1 MSGARSF
8 VFVKFA
14 VAEVQI
20 GFQIDKLSDDPAT
33 REAQMEWDTSSF
45 GNDGARDWLEFL
57 SVSKTGDPVREA
69 IDIVDGSDNFID
81 AGDAERAVAAAE
93 VIAASRN
100 FASPKLPETVSLWL
114 KAQRYQAPD
123 ALAARAA
130 NVIGRILST
139 SELRDLW
146 DGTSAAG
153 DWLKTVRD
161 LQFRLEQIEKN
172 PLPVV
177 TAAGPADA
185 ESVFNEAVEYVSEG
199 AHDAAVQKYDRCLEI
214 DPTFVIGYIGRGTS
228 HLALGKFDEA
238 LDDFNKAIDLGPEIT
253 EIYYLRAQAY
263 FQTEKLGRAIAD
275 LTILIN
281 KDQSR
286 SDAYFMRGLGNAELG
301 RHEKAIDDFTKAIE
315 LDSELV
321 NAYLHRAQA
330 YEKLGRFDMAGKDQ
344 KQAERLTGKT
354 RIL

>member
-1 MSGARSF
+1 
-8 VFVKFA
+8 
-14 VAEVQI
+14 
-20 GFQIDKLSDDPAT
+20 
-33 REAQMEWDTSSF
+33 MEWDTTSF
-45 GNDGARDWLEFL
+45 GNDGAKDWLQVL

-69 IDIVDGSDNFID
+69 IDLVDGADNFID
-81 AGDAERAVAAAE
+81 AGDAERAIAASE
-93 VIAASRN
+93 VIAASRG
-100 FASPKLPETVSLWL
+100 FASLKLPEAVGLWVN
-114 KAQRYQAPD
+114 AQRYQAPD

-130 NVIGRILST
+130 IIIGRILST

-161 LQFRLEQIEKN
+161 LQFRLEQIEKT
-172 PLPVV
+172 PLPVA
-177 TAAGPADA
+177 TSAGAADA
-185 ESVFNEAVEYVSEG
+185 EGVFNEAVEYVSEG
-199 AHDAAVQKYDRCLEI
+199 AHDAAVQKYDRCLEL
-214 DPTFVIGYIGRGTS
+214 DPNFVIGYIGRGTS
-228 HLALGKFDEA
+228 YLALGKFEDA
-238 LDDFNKAIDLGPEIT
+238 LVDFNKAIDLGPEIT

-286 SDAYFMRGLGNAELG
+286 SDAYFMRGLGNSELG

-315 LDSELV
+315 LDPESV

-330 YEKLGRFDMAGKDQ
+330 YERLGRFDMAGKDQ
-344 KQAERLTGKT
+344 KQYERLTGSM
-354 RIL
+354 RSL